1 MNSCPCGKP
10 RKKGCLCSETMINNY
25 WRKLSGPIRDRIDI
39 WVHIDA
45 VEYEK
50 LAPGRGGRDNRW
62 QSGEMAR
69 RVQIA
74 REVQLKRFRS
84 IGRSIYFNSEMNAS
98 DIEKVIC
105 IDEAAR
111 LALETSVR
119 KLELSG
125 RAFHRIIKVAR
136 TIADLDGVETIT
148 KKQIYEALQ
157 FRKR

>member
-1 MNSCPCGKP
+1 
-10 RKKGCLCSETMINNY
+10 
-25 WRKLSGPIRDRIDI
+25 
-39 WVHIDA
+39 
-45 VEYEK
+45 
-50 LAPGRGGRDNRW
+50 
-62 QSGEMAR
+62 
-69 RVQIA
+69 
-74 REVQLKRFRS
+74 
-84 IGRSIYFNSEMNAS
+84 MNAS